1 MLVIID
7 NRSVFIRTFERKLK
21 QRNIAYRF
29 YYHHDQIDL
38 TERDKIQGVILS
50 GGAGNPYQ
58 PLNLTA
64 DFVALMNLHVP
75 TIGFCLGHEII
86 AVAYGGIIENLPEY
100 QNKREHIIVNQP
112 NDIIFNGVNLHRI
125 RLREQHQ
132 FHVPNTP
139 DDFVLLAHSQ
149 ACQVEIMRHKTKPIY
164 SFQSHPEVSGKT
176 GDQIMRNFLKLCNI
190 EF

>member
-1 MLVIID
+1 MLLIID
-7 NRSVFIRTFERKLK
+7 NRSLFIRTFERKLK
-21 QRNIAYRF
+21 QRNIVYKF
-29 YYHHDQIDL
+29 YYHHEQIDL
-38 TERDKIQGVILS
+38 NERDKIKGVILS
-50 GGAGNPYQ
+50 GGAGSPYQ

-86 AVAYGGIIENLPEY
+86 AVAHGGIIDTLPEY

-112 NDIIFNGVNLHRI
+112 EDIIFENVDIQKI

-132 FHVPNTP
+132 FHIPNTP
-139 DDFVLLAHSQ
+139 EDFILLAHSQ
-149 ACQVEIMRHKTKPIY
+149 ACPVEIMRHKTKPIY

-176 GDQIMRNFLKLCNI
+176 GDQMMHNFLKLCDI
-190 EF
+190 DY